1 MLSITGPVRRFVPG
15 GAMGLLAA
23 VTLLAGSLIVPST
36 ATAQMTRGGV
46 NGTVRDASGAV
57 VPGVTVMVTNVATNQ
72 SRDTAS
78 DAEGFYRV
86 SALEPGTYIVKAAL
100 AGFTTVEIREVIV
113 RPAQEATVNVELKV
127 AGLGEEVTVTAE
139 AASVELNKTSPTI
152 ANTLNTRAVEQLP
165 IPGGRN
171 LNNLILTSPNVSSTG
186 GQGTYAANGQRSR
199 NNNYMIDGS
208 DNNDISVTIS
218 TTPMV
223 AEAVA
228 EFQVITNPYSVEFG
242 RNSGAQVNIITKS
255 GTNRFRGDVWD
266 YYISSDFYSLS
277 NLEKASGLEEPARFN
292 RHQAGF
298 DLGGPI
304 FRDKAFFY
312 GLFQWD
318 GQRPGASP
326 STTTVRIPTPA
337 GYSALQTAPIG
348 AGQTAASR
356 QAVLER
362 ISFLQNLYAQNLV
375 FRSLNNQLVNGVPI
389 ETGLTNVTITQPS
402 TYKTYM
408 GRVDHRLTTND
419 NITVR
424 YVYTPREDID
434 QISNCALGST
444 FCGSQDLKDTNFAAS
459 NTHIFTSRL
468 LNEFRF
474 SLVRRDLQFPEN
486 DPTSPTGTISN
497 FFTIGGNTNFPQGR
511 VTNAYQFSNTATWTR
526 DKHTFKFGAD
536 LRYNDVDNQAAFD
549 SKGSF
554 TFNNLQDYMNNF
566 ASRFAQALQTSSWVA
581 QQWQTFFYVQDDFR
595 ITPDLTVNLG
605 LRYEANGAPL
615 GFFGATDQESLN
627 ALVPGPV
634 EDDRNNWAPRVGFAY
649 SPRGN
654 NVFFGDG
661 KTVIRGGYGKS
672 YDFLFYNLLTVNASN
687 YPRVV
692 VPELFNVQNVYPNL
706 LPVSGDAVFNPLAQW
721 VNSAQN
727 TENPE
732 SHFWSAD
739 LQRELG
745 NFIVQ
750 VGYTGSRGYKGVNQ
764 IHVNPGILTEA
775 QAATVIATRNIA
787 SIPGTQARRLYPQYG
802 GRLLIPGYE
811 GPGGNDVEARSS
823 YHGGFVR
830 LDKRYSNGLQFGG
843 SYTYGRFFSNNDASL
858 GEGGTAQSP
867 QTPQSFFDYEN
878 EWSVS
883 GFDRRHRLVFNYL
896 WELPGPKTGV
906 LGAIIGGWQV
916 AGVTQTQSGAPFTI
930 RTGVD
935 SNGDG
940 SAGGDRP
947 DINPSGTLTWNDD
960 HSGFVN
966 NGYYV
971 TPLGTNNLPLAN
983 TMPNGGNAPRNGERG
998 PSYWNTDLSLS
1009 KRFTFLGDRALTVR
1023 IDGFNILNQ
1032 DNKGTPTNAMN
1043 SASFGEN
1050 TNNWGRRSFQF
1061 SGKVTF

>member
-1 MLSITGPVRRFVPG
+1 MLFRKRP
-15 GAMGLLAA
+15 GLLAV
-23 VTLLAGSLIVPST
+23 VTLLAGGFLVPP
-36 ATAQMTRGGV
+36 AAMAQMTRGGV

-57 VPGVTVMVTNVATNQ
+57 VPGATVTVTNVATNQ
-72 SRDTAS
+72 TRDTVS

-86 SALEPGTYIVKAAL
+86 SALEPGTYIVKASL
-100 AGFTTVEIREVIV
+100 AGFTTMEVREVIV
-113 RPAQEATVNVELKV
+113 RPATEATVHVELKV

-139 AASVELNKTSPTI
+139 ATSIELNKTSPTI
-152 ANTLNTRAVEQLP
+152 ANTLNTRAIEQLP
-165 IPGGRN
+165 LPGGRN

-228 EFQVITNPYSVEFG
+228 EFQVITNAYSVEFG

-266 YYISSDFYSLS
+266 YYISSNFYSLN

-292 RHQAGF
+292 RHQAGV

-304 FRDKAFFY
+304 FRDKTFFY

-318 GQRPGASP
+318 GQRPGAAP
-326 STTTVRIPTPA
+326 GTSTRIPTPA
-337 GYSALQTAPIG
+337 GFAALQGVPLG
-348 AGQTAASR
+348 AGQTPASR
-356 QAVLER
+356 QAVLDR
-362 ISFLQNLYAQNLV
+362 ISFLQNLYGQNLQ
-375 FRSLNNQLVNGVPI
+375 FRSLQNVMVNGVPI
-389 ETGLTNVTITQPS
+389 ETGLTNVSIVEPS
-402 TYKTYM
+402 TYKTYL
-408 GRVDHRLTTND
+408 GRIDHRLTSAD

-424 YVYTPREDID
+424 LVHTPREDVD
-434 QISNCALGST
+434 QISNCNFGSL
-444 FCGSQDLKDTNFAAS
+444 FCGSQTLKDTNFAAS

-474 SLVRRDLQFPEN
+474 SLVRRDLSFPEN
-486 DPTSPTGTISN
+486 DPQSPTAIIGG
-497 FFTIGGNTNFPQGR
+497 FFTVGGASNFPQSR
-511 VTNAYQFSNTATWTR
+511 VTNAYQFSNTSTWTR
-526 DKHTFKFGAD
+526 EKHTFKFGAD

-549 SKGSF
+549 SKGTF
-554 TFNNLQDYMNNF
+554 NFNNLQDYMNNF
-566 ASRFAQALQTSSWVA
+566 ATTFAQALQTSSWQA
-581 QQWQTFFYVQDDFR
+581 KQWQTFFYLQDDFR

-615 GFFGATDQESLN
+615 GFFGATDPESLG
-627 ALVPGPV
+627 AMVPGLV

-654 NVFFGDG
+654 NWLFGDG
-661 KTVIRGGYGKS
+661 QTVIRGGYGKS

-692 VPELFNVQNVYPNL
+692 VPRLDNVQNVYPNL
-706 LPVSGDAVFNPLAQW
+706 LPVSGTPTFNPLAQW
-721 VNSAQN
+721 VNSAQE

-745 NFIVQ
+745 TFIVQ
-750 VGYTGSRGYKGVNQ
+750 VGYTGSRGYKGINQ
-764 IHVNPGILTEA
+764 IHANPGILTDA
-775 QAATVIATRNIA
+775 QAARVMATGSIT
-787 SIPGTQARRLYPQYG
+787 SIPSVQARRLFPQYG

-830 LDKRYSNGLQFGG
+830 LDRRYSNGLQFGG

-858 GEGGTAQSP
+858 GEGGTVQTP
-867 QTPQSFFDYEN
+867 QTPQSFFNYED

-896 WELPGPKTGV
+896 WEIPGPREGV
-906 LGAIIGGWQV
+906 LGAIIGGWQI
-916 AGVTQTQSGAPFTI
+916 AGVTQTQSGAPFTV

-940 SAGGDRP
+940 SSGGDRP
-947 DINPSGTLTWNDD
+947 NINPSGTLTWSDD
-960 HSGFVN
+960 HSSFTN

-971 TPLGTNNLPLAN
+971 TPLGSNGLPLAN

-1009 KRFTFLGDRALTVR
+1009 KRFTFLGDRAFIVR
-1023 IDGFNILNQ
+1023 IDGFNVLNQ
-1032 DNKGTPTNAMN
+1032 DNKGAPEPRMN
-1043 SASFGEN
+1043 FASFGEN

-1061 SGKVTF
+1061 SGKITF